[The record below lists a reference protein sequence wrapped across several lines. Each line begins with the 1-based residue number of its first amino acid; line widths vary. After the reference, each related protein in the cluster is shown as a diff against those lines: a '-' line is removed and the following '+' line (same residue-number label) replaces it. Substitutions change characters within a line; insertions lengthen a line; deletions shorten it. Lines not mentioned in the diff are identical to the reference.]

1 MRELNV
7 VEASWSMDAAGSW
20 LKLRPELPGQARMVA
35 GEIDP
40 QKKYTVTIKEFRKK
54 RSLDANAYYWVLLSR
69 LAEAVGIS
77 KPRAHNLMLRRYG
90 QNLMIAGQMAYLV
103 VPDTTE
109 AEETALEA
117 ETFHIRPTSQ
127 VKQGKDGKAYR
138 TYTVLAGSST
148 YDTKEMSELING
160 LVTECK
166 EQGIETLPPDELARM
181 MAEYEELLE
190 STQDGFRAR

>member
-1 MRELNV
+1 MRLTFELESDV
-7 VEASWSMDAAGSW
+7 SSSIDKMKD
-20 LKLRPELPGQARMVA
+20 KPLRIIAKQWRE
-35 GEIDP
+35 
-40 QKKYTVTIKEFRKK
+40 K

-69 LAEAVGIS
+69 LAEVAGIS

-138 TYTVLAGSST
+138 TYT
-148 YDTKEMSELING
+148 KEMSELING
-160 LVTECK
+160 LVAECK

-181 MAEYEELLE
+181 MAEYEENYRKKE
-190 STQDGFRAR
+190 EENHRKKETV

>member
-1 MRELNV
+1 MRLTFELESDV
-7 VEASWSMDAAGSW
+7 SSSIDKMKD
-20 LKLRPELPGQARMVA
+20 KPLRIIAKQWRE
-35 GEIDP
+35 
-40 QKKYTVTIKEFRKK
+40 K

-69 LAEAVGIS
+69 LAEMAGIS

-160 LVTECK
+160 LVAECK
-166 EQGIETLPPDELARM
+166 EQGIETLPPEELARM
-181 MAEYEELLE
+181 MAEYEENHRKKE
-190 STQDGFRAR
+190 TVQRTDG